1 MARVSEGGQ
10 CPPYGIGWLAMH
22 VADAIL
28 SPAVC
33 GGTAVLAAGALGLS
47 LRELSG
53 RASARTVPLTGMLA
67 AMIFAG
73 QMVNFPLFGLPVSGH
88 LLGGV
93 LASVMVGPAAGLV
106 AIAVVLAIQMLL
118 FGDGGWLAYGANVLN
133 MGVIGGFCGYA
144 VYRFVR
150 RWVPDERGI
159 VLGSVVGAWLSVM
172 AASFAFCI
180 EFALSH
186 PQGTYD
192 LLRIV
197 TLMTSLHALIG
208 IGEALITGLVLA
220 YVVGLARRSDL
231 VYEPLVDSRAAAVG
245 RVFWLGIGVAL
256 AVAAFAAPFAS
267 GYADGLEA
275 VGERTGFGDLAAEP
289 KTLWLEDYA
298 VPWFG
303 EGGGVWERAAVSVAG
318 IIGTVAV
325 VVISLV
331 CDRLTSRQLALRGDG
346 MPPLSGNAS

>member
-1 MARVSEGGQ
+1 
-10 CPPYGIGWLAMH
+10 MH

-33 GGTAVLAAGALGLS
+33 GGTAVLSAAALGIS
-47 LRELSG
+47 LRELANL
-53 RASARTVPLTGMLA
+53 ASTRTVPLTGMLA

-93 LASVMVGPAAGLV
+93 LASVMLGPAAGLV
-106 AIAVVLAIQMLL
+106 AIAVVLGIQMLL

-144 VYRFVR
+144 AYRFVR
-150 RWVPDERGI
+150 KWLPGDRGI
-159 VLGSVVGAWLSVM
+159 VVASVVGAWLSVM
-172 AASFAFCI
+172 AASCAFCV
-180 EFALSH
+180 EFSLSY
-186 PQGTYD
+186 PAGAFD
-192 LLRIV
+192 LIRIFS
-197 TLMTSLHALIG
+197 LMTSLHALIG

-220 YVVGLARRSDL
+220 YVVGVARRTDL
-231 VYEPLVDSRAAAVG
+231 IYEPRTHSPVAAMG
-245 RVFWLGIGVAL
+245 RVFWLGVGVAL

-275 VGERTGFGDLAAEP
+275 VGERTGFGELAADS
-289 KTLWLEDYA
+289 KTLWLKDYA

-303 EGGGVWERAAVSVAG
+303 EGGGVWDRAAVSVAG
-318 IIGTVAV
+318 IVGTLAV
-325 VVISLV
+325 VVIGLV
-331 CDRLTSRQLALRGDG
+331 CDRLTARNLSLRDEPVSPGAG
-346 MPPLSGNAS
+346 TAI